1 MESQSHSMITRPS
14 SLSQE
19 DDDAFL
25 GFVDYA
31 ISILSSSSSDVDG
44 DDSGGRGGD
53 PPPPPP
59 WSWVTSRILKSCV
72 AYSSG
77 VTAAILLSDLF
88 QAWNEQ
94 HKYMTS
100 KKKLELMNLL
110 NTRQR
115 RTRLPNTV
123 TIDSI
128 YEKNFLSLD
137 SVLEVVV
144 IDTFLL
150 PGTNIYMLSL
160 GDMWSS
166 CTIDL
171 YLHRRFYDYVG
182 EHGILKKGRE
192 IFLTG
197 CCLRSATEG
206 SGHPRLLPTEYLII
220 LLDEDKDEDAML
232 LGAQFC
238 TYSFSSISLEEAKNG
253 ASYSFYARI
262 RSIESLEPFRS
273 IQRKQIS
280 LVDNDDAKIKFLLW
294 GEQVLVANLLSVGS
308 MLALD
313 RPFIANIVDS
323 DNEASQELCLEYGSV
338 TQIYLVPVIQHEE
351 QVILTSTQMRS
362 QGSRLLRVSN
372 ESQGL
377 NASQVTLPRDSLG
390 SIDFSKYPFRTYV
403 IDLRDKMTGV
413 SLYVTVTNIF
423 RQEKMLDTVFCVAI
437 EDLTGVAVA
446 KLHFVESWSLGRVG
460 VGHTVYISGLT
471 CSMTSEKLLEVSWF
485 EKESGTSLVNLSC
498 LPALLTSS
506 CLQKIAYLSD
516 VSNLTNTTHICYV
529 HIEQI
534 EHHNVQLLHVPCGCF
549 AKERSDGLVECSFC
563 QCGCNSRCM
572 YSFQLHVTIAD
583 ESGKVLSWCIG
594 QTAAELLQISPD
606 EFLVLPE
613 DEQAM
618 YLYSLQNEKFKVSLV
633 NSKRHS
639 VGSLASSQENLP
651 EWEIT
656 RAQKCE

>member
-1 MESQSHSMITRPS
+1 MAADVKEMASSGGVMASSRRGRIGAASSGGATASGGVVEAALNRGGVGAAPGRRHRMERRCRVAS
-14 SLSQE
+14 SGRGR
-19 DDDAFL
+19 A
-25 GFVDYA
+25 GA
-31 ISILSSSSSDVDG
+31 ASSVGATASGGVVGWSDGVGWRRRGGAEPGRRRRGEAEPGRRRRGGAESGRRRRGEAKPRRHWGSSD
-44 DDSGGRGGD
+44 
-53 PPPPPP
+53 
-59 WSWVTSRILKSCV
+59 
-72 AYSSG
+72 G
-77 VTAAILLSDLF
+77 V
-88 QAWNEQ
+88 
-94 HKYMTS
+94 
-100 KKKLELMNLL
+100 
-110 NTRQR
+110 
-115 RTRLPNTV
+115 
-123 TIDSI
+123 
-128 YEKNFLSLD
+128 
-137 SVLEVVV
+137 
-144 IDTFLL
+144 
-150 PGTNIYMLSL
+150 
-160 GDMWSS
+160 
-166 CTIDL
+166 
-171 YLHRRFYDYVG
+171 
-182 EHGILKKGRE
+182 
-192 IFLTG
+192 
-197 CCLRSATEG
+197 
-206 SGHPRLLPTEYLII
+206 
-220 LLDEDKDEDAML
+220 
-232 LGAQFC
+232 
-238 TYSFSSISLEEAKNG
+238 
-253 ASYSFYARI
+253 RI

-323 DNEASQELCLEYGSV
+323 DNEASQELCLEYGSA

-413 SLYVTVTNIF
+413 SLYVTVTNIC
-423 RQEKMLDTVFCVAI
+423 RHEKMLDTVFCVAI

-506 CLQKIAYLSD
+506 CLQKIVYLSD
-516 VSNLTNTTHICYV
+516 VSNLTNTTHICHV

-563 QCGCNSRCM
+563 QCDCNSRCM

-583 ESGKVLSWCIG
+583 ESGKVLAWCIG